1 MNQIEPKVPE
11 PVGSTQP
18 LIVKPEPPTLVQV
31 DQSQLM
37 AIVGQRDQYHQ
48 SISQVIWA
56 LPVLASEL
64 PKIKWMS
71 LVSQLGMNPMSL
83 FSKKKKDVSSEQLNA
98 VLEQLMTDHP
108 HLREPLTILIQFWIS
123 YKDINHGIIAQP
135 QQ

>member
-1 MNQIEPKVPE
+1 
-11 PVGSTQP
+11 
-18 LIVKPEPPTLVQV
+18 
-31 DQSQLM
+31 M

-98 VLEQLMTDHP
+98 VL
-108 HLREPLTILIQFWIS
+108 
-123 YKDINHGIIAQP
+123 
-135 QQ
+135 